1 MIERHL
7 PLIATRKATAVR
19 VDAYRA
25 VPLTI
30 QLSIP
35 DEIGSLAG
43 ATILR
48 AEIRASRTDATT
60 AALAGTSIA
69 APSGQSFDL
78 TFTSAQI
85 NQSLAGEESA
95 EFWLV
100 VYATYP
106 AGVIEGSA
114 ELELDV
120 FASIDLVLHEHAA
133 SLTAPS
139 PPNAAIALTKTQAD
153 LLYMPLGSGTPGT
166 GTVTSVSV
174 VSANGVSGTVV
185 NPTST
190 PAITLA
196 LGAITPTS
204 VTATGQVR
212 GGTGVF
218 DTSTT
223 ITGSANFGNNTVFVY
238 GTNAAA
244 NHRSALGLG
253 SLATQ
258 SGTFSGTSSGTNT
271 GDQTITLTGD
281 VTGSG
286 TGSFATAL
294 ATLSPSPAGTY
305 TNASVTIDA
314 KGRVT
319 AATSGTGGT
328 TAASALTG
336 DTLASNV
343 IYSSLTTAAGG
354 AFGTGAYAAAF
365 NPASPGAIGG
375 TTPANVRATNFTQTA
390 GSNSFGNTTWQ
401 DGTVWSF
408 TGTALAN
415 IQGVLGIGAFSVAVH
430 RGLTLTGS
438 FTFSTTDLGVPT
450 FVYAAG
456 AAAIHRAAL
465 ELGTLATQS
474 GAFSGTHSGASSG
487 TNTGDQTITLTG
499 DVTGSGTGSFA
510 ATLANTAVTAG
521 SYTAANITVDSKGR
535 ITAAANGTGGSGF
548 TGTPDRIIV
557 GGSTTN
563 ADSSLET
570 TLATTGTNST
580 VNCVTLKVP
589 AAVGST
595 NVSLALAPKGTG
607 ALIIGPIP
615 DGTATGGNARGA
627 GAIDFQRTRV
637 NGTYVASGSDSFIA
651 GGLYNVASGNAA
663 FAAGNGNTVGGIE
676 GCFSFGTSNTI
687 SGYSSGAGGAGNTV
701 APGGSGES
709 CFAFGKTNTVS
720 GSLITG
726 AFTTGRLCGV
736 YTSHSFAT
744 GHQARA
750 DRLAQFAHASGSF
763 AAAGDA
769 QRSNFVLRCVT
780 SLSSAAVEMA
790 LDGGVTYL
798 TITTGKTMAFTA
810 HIAGTKVGGTDGA
823 YFIRKG
829 IIRNN
834 AGTITLIGTIV
845 EETVYAGTGGT
856 TTCVVDAFETAADYL
871 RIRVATPWTSAETWR
886 WVANVEAIEIG
897 HV

>member
-35 DEIGSLAG
+35 DDIGSLAG

-60 AALAGTSIA
+60 TALAGTSIA

-78 TFTSAQI
+78 TFTSAQM
-85 NQSLAGEESA
+85 NQSLAGEESV

-106 AGVIEGSA
+106 PGVVEGST

-153 LLYMPLGSGTPGT
+153 LLYMPIGGGGAGT
-166 GTVTSVSV
+166 GSVTTVSV
-174 VSANGVSGTVV
+174 VSANGVSGTVA

-218 DTSTT
+218 DTSAT
-223 ITGSANFGNNTVFVY
+223 ITGSANFGNNTTFVY

-253 SLATQ
+253 TAAQSAASDFAASTRTVNGQALSSDVTITTISGNAGGFTGSLVGDVTGTQ
-258 SGTFSGTSSGTNT
+258 SATAIAATTVTGKILTGFISGSGTITSADSILTAFNKINGNDLLKAPLANPTFTGTVNGTFSGSLTGNVTGNVSGTSANFT
-271 GDQTITLTGD
+271 GLLSGD
-281 VTGSG
+281 VTGTQLATAISASTVTGKALTGYVSGSG
-286 TGSFATAL
+286 TVTSSDSILTAINKLNGNTALKADTSSLGTL
-294 ATLSPSPAGTY
+294 ATLSPTGTPISTTY
-305 TNASVTIDA
+305 LRGDNTW
-314 KGRVT
+314 
-319 AATSGTGGT
+319 ATVS
-328 TAASALTG
+328 
-336 DTLASNV
+336 
-343 IYSSLTTAAGG
+343 AGG
-354 AFGTGAYAAAF
+354 
-365 NPASPGAIGG
+365 
-375 TTPANVRATNFTQTA
+375 
-390 GSNSFGNTTWQ
+390 
-401 DGTVWSF
+401 F
-408 TGTALAN
+408 TGTAN
-415 IQGVLGIGAFSVAVH
+415 
-430 RGLTLTGS
+430 
-438 FTFSTTDLGVPT
+438 
-450 FVYAAG
+450 
-456 AAAIHRAAL
+456 
-465 ELGTLATQS
+465 
-474 GAFSGTHSGASSG
+474 
-487 TNTGDQTITLTG
+487 
-499 DVTGSGTGSFA
+499 
-510 ATLANTAVTAG
+510 
-521 SYTAANITVDSKGR
+521 
-535 ITAAANGTGGSGF
+535 
-548 TGTPDRIIV
+548 RIII
-557 GGSTTN
+557 GGATTM
-563 ADSSLET
+563 ADSNLET
-570 TLATTGTNST
+570 TIATTGTNAT

-589 AAVGST
+589 DTIGTAAT
-595 NVSLALAPKGTG
+595 SLVLTPRGTG
-607 ALIIGPIP
+607 AVIAGSLP
-615 DGTATGGNARGA
+615 DGTSTGGNARGVNA
-627 GAIDFQRTRV
+627 VDFQRTRD
-637 NGTYVASGSDSFIA
+637 TASAVASGNGSFIA
-651 GGLYNVASGNAA
+651 GGYRNTASGSYA
-663 FAAGNGNTVGGIE
+663 FSCGEWNSVGGFGSSGIGYRNTITGGNTDYAFTGI
-676 GCFSFGTSNTI
+676 GSTNNI
-687 SGYSSGAGGAGNTV
+687 SGAY
-701 APGGSGES
+701 GE
-709 CFAFGKTNTVS
+709 ALTAIGRNNTVS
-720 GSLITG
+720 ASFKTGATSIGHYCTSNETGSL
-726 AFTTGRLCGV
+726 
-736 YTSHSFAT
+736 AT
-744 GHQARA
+744 GSYSKA
-750 DRLAQFAHASGSF
+750 DRFAQFSHAAGQF

-790 LDGGVTYL
+790 LDGGTTYL
-798 TITTGKTMAFTA
+798 TIPSGKTMAFTA

-897 HV
+897 HT

>member
-1 MIERHL
+1 MIERHI

-48 AEIRASRTDATT
+48 AEIRVSRTDATAT
-60 AALAGTSIA
+60 ALAGTSIT

-78 TFTSAQI
+78 TFTSAQM

-106 AGVIEGSA
+106 TGVVEGST

-153 LLYMPLGSGTPGT
+153 LLYMPIGGGGAGT
-166 GTVTSVSV
+166 GSVTTVSV
-174 VSANGVSGTVV
+174 VSANGISGTVA

-218 DTSTT
+218 DTSAT

-294 ATLSPSPAGTY
+294 STLSPSPAGAY

-354 AFGTGAYAAAF
+354 TFGSGAYAAAF
-365 NPASPGAIGG
+365 NPASPGPIGG
-375 TTPANVRATNFTQTA
+375 TTASTVRATNFTQTS
-390 GSNSFGNTTWQ
+390 GGNSLGNTTWQ
-401 DGTVWSF
+401 DGTIWNF
-408 TGTALAN
+408 TGTAKAN
-415 IQGVLGIGAFSVAVH
+415 IQSALTIGAFDDVTHKGVIITGVLTITSSGSTSV
-430 RGLTLTGS
+430 
-438 FTFSTTDLGVPT
+438 FT
-450 FVYAAG
+450 YASG
-456 AAAIHRAAL
+456 AAAIHRTAL
-465 ELGTLATQS
+465 ELGSLATLS
-474 GAFSGTHSGASSG
+474 P
-487 TNTGDQTITLTG
+487 
-499 DVTGSGTGSFA
+499 
-510 ATLANTAVTAG
+510 
-521 SYTAANITVDSKGR
+521 
-535 ITAAANGTGGSGF
+535 
-548 TGTPDRIIV
+548 TGTPS
-557 GGSTTN
+557 STTYLRGDGAWSN
-563 ADSSLET
+563 FLSIITET
-570 TLATTGTNST
+570 TTART
-580 VNCVTLKVP
+580 
-589 AAVGST
+589 
-595 NVSLALAPKGTG
+595 LALTDKNAYIRCTN
-607 ALIIGPIP
+607 ASPITITIP
-615 DGTATGGNARGA
+615 LQSAVAWDEATSISIRRATGA
-627 GAIDFQRTRV
+627 GAITLA
-637 NGTYVASGSDSFIA
+637 GISG
-651 GGLYNVASGNAA
+651 V
-663 FAAGNGNTVGGIE
+663 
-676 GCFSFGTSNTI
+676 TI
-687 SGYSSGAGGAGNTV
+687 SGNTASSVAAEGVFAIVRTGLNTW
-701 APGGSGES
+701 
-709 CFAFGKTNTVS
+709 
-720 GSLITG
+720 
-726 AFTTGRLCGV
+726 
-736 YTSHSFAT
+736 
-744 GHQARA
+744 
-750 DRLAQFAHASGSF
+750 D
-763 AAAGDA
+763 
-769 QRSNFVLRCVT
+769 FV
-780 SLSSAAVEMA
+780 
-790 LDGGVTYL
+790 
-798 TITTGKTMAFTA
+798 
-810 HIAGTKVGGTDGA
+810 
-823 YFIRKG
+823 
-829 IIRNN
+829 
-834 AGTITLIGTIV
+834 
-845 EETVYAGTGGT
+845 
-856 TTCVVDAFETAADYL
+856 
-871 RIRVATPWTSAETWR
+871 
-886 WVANVEAIEIG
+886 
-897 HV
+897 